1 MTGTGKGTI
10 GPVLAT
16 FLVANNMIGSG
27 YFLLPASLAN
37 SGSLTILSW
46 LLGTVLA
53 LVLGAGFARLARH
66 YPHMQCA
73 DDYARPALGRD
84 VGFLSTTLYW
94 IASWI
99 GNNAIAVAAFG
110 YLLALLPF
118 AADQPATHLVGQL
131 ALIWLV
137 FALNL
142 LGPRQVARFQSLSVV
157 FGLLPVL
164 VVLGWG
170 WHQFDAGTFSAS
182 WNTTGA
188 DWNTVNP
195 EPRGDVA
202 ESLRMLAPIF
212 WAFVGLETGA
222 MVAGVVRNPARNVP
236 LATLAG
242 IGLASVVYI
251 ASSILVMGIVPAREL
266 AASSAPYALVAG
278 RLLGDWAMLAIAAA
292 AALKATGTLAG
303 WMLVSGE
310 SGARAAQRRLLPAWF
325 GRQQGN
331 GAATPG
337 LLFVALSMS
346 AITVLTASA
355 TAGEQFGRI
364 IGMVVLLIVL
374 AYVAAG
380 FSLLRGSPGRRPEL
394 SDRLLGIGALAAC
407 ALLLFTSPW
416 RTLAGAVAIAGG
428 VWLLYRWHRRG
439 AAAALPAAPPPATT
453 SAD

>member
-1 MTGTGKGTI
+1 MTGTGKAKI

-37 SGSLTILSW
+37 SGSLTVLSW

-53 LVLGAGFARLARH
+53 LVLGAGFARLARD

-73 DDYARPALGRD
+73 DDFATPALGRD
-84 VGFLSTTLYW
+84 AGFLATTLYW

-118 AADQPATHLVGQL
+118 AADQPATHLAGQL

-142 LGPRQVARFQSLSVV
+142 LGPRQVARFQSISVV

-164 VVLGWG
+164 VVLVWG
-170 WHQFDAGTFSAS
+170 WSQFDTGTFAGS

-188 DWNTVNP
+188 DWNRVNP
-195 EPRGDVA
+195 EPRGDLA

-236 LATLAG
+236 LATLCG

-251 ASSILVMGIVPAREL
+251 ASSILVMGIVPAQEL

-292 AALKATGTLAG
+292 AALKATGTLGG

-310 SGARAAQRRLLPAWF
+310 SGARAAQRGLLPAWF
-325 GRQQGN
+325 GRQQRN
-331 GAATPG
+331 GAATRG
-337 LLFVALSMS
+337 LLFVALAMS
-346 AITVLTASA
+346 AITVLTASQ

-380 FSLLRGSPGRRPEL
+380 LSLVRGRPGQQPGW
-394 SDRLLGIGALAAC
+394 SDRLLGTGALAAC
-407 ALLLFTSPW
+407 GLLLFTSPG
-416 RTLAGAVAIAGG
+416 RTLAGALAIAAA
-428 VWLLYRWHRRG
+428 VWLAYRWHRRG
-439 AAAALPAAPPPATT
+439 GATATAGPAPPEP
-453 SAD
+453 D